1 LCSRDERIA
10 FLSALEPSR
19 RNQNAS
25 FNVYCRDDRSP
36 NRRIPV
42 SKIRTLVVEDEPM
55 ARDRVR
61 SLLQQQPDIEIVG
74 ECGDGAQAV
83 SAIERLDPELVF
95 LDVQIPVVDGF
106 GVIRAVPPERMPMV
120 VFTTAYD
127 EYALRAFEVHALD
140 YLLKP
145 FDRTRF
151 MRALDR
157 VRERR
162 ERQRA
167 GDLGRRLLAM
177 VQDLKPEVAPAPER
191 IVVKSGGR
199 IFFIRVDEIDWID
212 AAGNYVRL
220 HVKGESHLF
229 RETMSAIEKRL
240 EKAQFVRIHRSH
252 LVNADRI
259 RELLPGN
266 GEHVVVL
273 RNGIRLP
280 LSRGYR
286 DRLQERMNTC
296 SVEL

>member
-1 LCSRDERIA
+1 M
-10 FLSALEPSR
+10 
-19 RNQNAS
+19 Q
-25 FNVYCRDDRSP
+25 
-36 NRRIPV
+36 
-42 SKIRTLVVEDEPM
+42 KIRTLVVEDEPM
-55 ARDRVR
+55 ARDRVKA
-61 SLLQQQPDIEIVG
+61 LLQQQPDIEIVG

-83 SAIERLDPELVF
+83 SAIERLGPELVF
-95 LDVQIPVVDGF
+95 LDVQIPVMDGF
-106 GVIRAVPPERMPMV
+106 DVIEAVPADRLPMI

-145 FDRTRF
+145 YDRTRF
-151 MRALDR
+151 LRALDR

-177 VQDLKPEVAPAPER
+177 VHDLKPEAAPVPER
-191 IVVKSGGR
+191 MVVKSGGR
-199 IFFIRVDEIDWID
+199 VFFIRVDEIDWVD

-220 HVKGESHLF
+220 HVRGETYLF
-229 RETMSAIEKRL
+229 RETMSALEKRL

-259 RELLPGN
+259 KELLPAN
-266 GEHVVVL
+266 GEHIVVL
-273 RNGIRLP
+273 RNGVRLT

-286 DRLQERMNTC
+286 DRLARQTGLGVRDGEPGG
-296 SVEL
+296 VEVA